1 VDWGGAGRGGSVGWT
16 GLGWA
21 VLVRFVG
28 RVRSALFLG
37 GSASDISELGKD
49 CCTQYITNSLHFP
62 RTLRVQHMWSD
73 ISHPSSRL

>member
-1 VDWGGAGRGGSVGWT
+1 VDWGGEGREWGVGGGE
-16 GLGWA
+16 GLWA
-21 VLVRFVG
+21 RLG
-28 RVRSALFLG
+28 CLVRSALFLG

-49 CCTQYITNSLHFP
+49 CCTQYITNPPHFP